1 MKYNEKEL
9 HEIFIKM
16 KNTTEKEEAF
26 NTLYK
31 NYHKLVYGIAFSI
44 LKNKDD
50 SEDVSQSVFAKIY
63 KLSKSK
69 LPDKSE
75 SSWLYSVTKNETIT
89 YLRKKNKEINLDDD
103 YNIYNLQIEND
114 DIKEIENIDA
124 YKRAIKT
131 LSPKEQEII
140 SLKILSG
147 LSFREIS
154 KVLNMPIGTVQW
166 NYYKA
171 IHSLQLLLGNISM
184 FVITITLYLL
194 INRNKTKRSDEIN
207 MSAVN
212 EEIVNEAET
221 NITTENSTAI
231 DNTVTNEE
239 KTQQQ
244 SKPDENVEYIQPETR
259 EEQSIFSNS
268 EIDISLLTLSMI
280 FLIFIIIFA
289 INCFKNYYNKK
300 NRKGKNNSKM

>member
-124 YKRAIKT
+124 YKRTIKT

-207 MSAVN
+207 MSAIN
-212 EEIVNEAET
+212 EEIVNGAET
-221 NITTENSTAI
+221 NITTENSTVL

-244 SKPDENVEYIQPETR
+244 SKPDENVECIQSETR
-259 EEQSIFSNS
+259 EEQSIFLNS
-268 EIDISLLTLSMI
+268 KIYISLLTLSMI

-289 INCFKNYYNKK
+289 INCFKYYYNKK
-300 NRKGKNNSKM
+300 NTKDKNNSKM

>member
-63 KLSKSK
+63 KLSQSK

-75 SSWLYSVTKNETIT
+75 SSWLYSVIKNETIT

-124 YKRAIKT
+124 YKRTIKT

-140 SLKILSG
+140 SLKILSC

-194 INRNKTKRSDEIN
+194 INRNKTKRSDEFN

-221 NITTENSTAI
+221 NITTENSTVI

-239 KTQQQ
+239 ITQQQ
-244 SKPDENVEYIQPETR
+244 SKPDENVEYIQSETR
-259 EEQSIFSNS
+259 EEQSIFLNS
-268 EIDISLLTLSMI
+268 KTDISLLALATI
-280 FLIFIIIFA
+280 FLIFIIIFT
-289 INCFKNYYNKK
+289 INCFKHYS
-300 NRKGKNNSKM
+300 NRKNKNN

>member
-124 YKRAIKT
+124 YKRTIKT

-207 MSAVN
+207 MSAIN
-212 EEIVNEAET
+212 EEIVNGAET
-221 NITTENSTAI
+221 NITTENSTVL

-244 SKPDENVEYIQPETR
+244 SKPDENVECIQSETR
-259 EEQSIFSNS
+259 EEQSIFLNS
-268 EIDISLLTLSMI
+268 KTDISLLALAII
-280 FLIFIIIFA
+280 FLIFIIIFT
-289 INCFKNYYNKK
+289 INCFKHYS
-300 NRKGKNNSKM
+300 NRKKKK

>member
-1 MKYNEKEL
+1 MKYNEEEL

-31 NYHKLVYGIAFSI
+31 NYHKLVYGIAFSV

-50 SEDVSQSVFAKIY
+50 SEDVSQMVFAKIY

-124 YKRAIKT
+124 YKRTIKT

-171 IHSLQLLLGNISM
+171 IHSLRLLLGNISM
-184 FVITITLYLL
+184 FVITITLYLF
-194 INRNKTKRSDEIN
+194 ISKNKKKKSDEIN

-212 EEIVNEAET
+212 EEINIDNEVET
-221 NITTENSTAI
+221 NITTENSTI
-231 DNTVTNEE
+231 LDNKAENEE
-239 KTQQQ
+239 ITQQQ
-244 SKPDENVEYIQPETR
+244 SKPDENVEYIQSETR
-259 EEQSIFSNS
+259 EEQSIFLNS
-268 EIDISLLTLSMI
+268 KTDISLLALATI
-280 FLIFIIIFA
+280 FLIFIIIFT
-289 INCFKNYYNKK
+289 INCFKHYSNRKKKK
-300 NRKGKNNSKM
+300 N